1 MLDLASECKNL
12 EVLSHVS
19 TAYVCS
25 NQPNKSKV
33 LEEIGD
39 DYSNMDWEE
48 QIKKIEAMDRNEIVK
63 NEKQLI
69 CGHVFG
75 YTYVKSLAERHLA
88 RYGKKLKIV
97 INRPSMVIHT
107 CKEPFP
113 GWIDTISAVGTVSYP
128 LGMGFLK
135 TYYLPNGYRDFIPAD
150 IVSNSIIVSTA
161 YIGQQKEPCF

>member
-1 MLDLASECKNL
+1 
-12 EVLSHVS
+12 
-19 TAYVCS
+19 
-25 NQPNKSKV
+25 
-33 LEEIGD
+33 
-39 DYSNMDWEE
+39 
-48 QIKKIEAMDRNEIVK
+48 MDRNEIAK

-128 LGMGFLK
+128 LGMGFLR

-161 YIGQQKEPCF
+161 YIGQQTDPCFQIYHNSSTVSSPFLWHEFFRNSANYLKFVPNDNQIRDPGLTLYESE